1 MNKTTNKAREGERQ
15 TAVVYLRVSSIG
27 QVNTDR
33 DGEGFSIAAQ
43 RDACLRKAESLNAD
57 VLEVYIDAGE
67 SARKA
72 DRPQL
77 QSMLERLKVQRDA
90 DFVIVHKVDRL
101 ARNRGDDID
110 ITLIIRQSG
119 AQLVSVTENIDETPS
134 GMLLHGIMSS
144 IAEFY
149 SQNLS
154 SEIIKGTSK
163 KAQRGTYPGMAP
175 VGYINR
181 QDLSGGNQ
189 LRWIEIDP
197 ERAEHMTWAFESYA
211 TGDYSLRQLAE
222 ALEARGLKA
231 RSTPKRLAKPIEA
244 KHLQRMLRNRFY
256 IGEFTWGGVLYQGSH
271 EPLVSEEIFAKV
283 QSMLEAKALAG
294 ERTRKHEHY
303 LKGTLACGRCGQ
315 RMIYSK
321 NTGRHGGVYEYFA
334 CLGRHSKLNAC
345 DLPYV
350 WISEI
355 EEHIERYYRTIKL
368 DVDITTTLYGHL
380 MKAAKRRTEKARQMV
395 DDQRRR
401 ILALET
407 ERRSLLKAHL
417 AGAVPIDLLQEEQNR
432 ISTELANAGALMA
445 NAEVHWEY
453 LEKNLD
459 RALAFASNLGDA
471 YAMASP
477 QVRRNLNQS
486 MFEEIAIEVDGS
498 IVHAPM
504 QQPFAAFHDEE
515 FRGWIMDGA
524 KTNPSPLPDRG
535 SNEALL
541 VEVRGFEPLTP
552 CMPCKCSTS

>member
-77 QSMLERLKVQRDA
+77 QSMLERLKIQRDA

-175 VGYINR
+175 VGYLNR

-197 ERAEHMTWAFESYA
+197 ERAEHMTWAFESL
-211 TGDYSLRQLAE
+211 SL
-222 ALEARGLKA
+222 
-231 RSTPKRLAKPIEA
+231 I
-244 KHLQRMLRNRFY
+244 H
-256 IGEFTWGGVLYQGSH
+256 
-271 EPLVSEEIFAKV
+271 
-283 QSMLEAKALAG
+283 
-294 ERTRKHEHY
+294 
-303 LKGTLACGRCGQ
+303 
-315 RMIYSK
+315 
-321 NTGRHGGVYEYFA
+321 
-334 CLGRHSKLNAC
+334 
-345 DLPYV
+345 
-350 WISEI
+350 ISEPT
-355 EEHIERYYRTIKL
+355 RPY
-368 DVDITTTLYGHL
+368 
-380 MKAAKRRTEKARQMV
+380 
-395 DDQRRR
+395 
-401 ILALET
+401 
-407 ERRSLLKAHL
+407 
-417 AGAVPIDLLQEEQNR
+417 
-432 ISTELANAGALMA
+432 
-445 NAEVHWEY
+445 
-453 LEKNLD
+453 
-459 RALAFASNLGDA
+459 
-471 YAMASP
+471 
-477 QVRRNLNQS
+477 
-486 MFEEIAIEVDGS
+486 
-498 IVHAPM
+498 
-504 QQPFAAFHDEE
+504 
-515 FRGWIMDGA
+515 
-524 KTNPSPLPDRG
+524 
-535 SNEALL
+535 
-541 VEVRGFEPLTP
+541 
-552 CMPCKCSTS
+552 